1 MRWLALVLVVAG
13 LGAADR
19 NTAPRVFAQALLA
32 PSVGRDGL
40 ALEPGLAV
48 EWSLPLLDI
57 NWLLRPEV
65 FWAGNDRIS
74 GGGTLAVDLPVGL
87 PAWQA
92 LDLGPRVV
100 NHLSDEGD
108 GIEVSAAALWT
119 LAVPASGHRSLVQ
132 VIATAGTLDQGDEW
146 TFVAGGGLAWG
157 WQF

>member
-1 MRWLALVLVVAG
+1 MRWLVLLLAVAG
-13 LGAADR
+13 LGAVDR

-48 EWSLPLLDI
+48 EWSLPLVGV

-65 FWAGNDRIS
+65 FWAGNNRIS
-74 GGGTLAVDLPVGL
+74 GGVTVGADLPVGL

-92 LDLGPRVV
+92 LDVGPRVV

-108 GIEVSAAALWT
+108 GLEAGGALLWT
-119 LAVPASGHRSLVQ
+119 LAVPASGHRSLVE
-132 VIATAGTLDQGDEW
+132 VIATAGAMDQGDEW
-146 TFVAGGGLAWG
+146 TFVAGGGVAWG